1 MINSIYEKQLK
12 YIKSI
17 DNEENDNF
25 ENNNQI
31 INSANLLIDY
41 IFIILP

>member
-17 DNEENDNF
+17 DNDNL
-25 ENNNQI
+25 E
-31 INSANLLIDY
+31 INMIHHNYLI
-41 IFIILP
+41 FNHPQQK